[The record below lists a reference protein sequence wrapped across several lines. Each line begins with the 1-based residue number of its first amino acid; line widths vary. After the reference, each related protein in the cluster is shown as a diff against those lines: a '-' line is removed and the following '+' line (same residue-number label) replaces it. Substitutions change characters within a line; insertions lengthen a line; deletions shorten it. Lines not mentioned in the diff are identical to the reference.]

1 MYSEYV
7 GKVMVSVFFWLF
19 FFVLKIVIVGLKRSG
34 GIDFLF
40 CCDSKD
46 GTVYAQSVR
55 GERKATGNLFL
66 AFLFGD
72 TKGKILVGISTV
84 LFWDVLFGTRLATG
98 LLCF

>member
-7 GKVMVSVFFWLF
+7 GKVLVSVFF
-19 FFVLKIVIVGLKRSG
+19 KIVIVGLKRSG